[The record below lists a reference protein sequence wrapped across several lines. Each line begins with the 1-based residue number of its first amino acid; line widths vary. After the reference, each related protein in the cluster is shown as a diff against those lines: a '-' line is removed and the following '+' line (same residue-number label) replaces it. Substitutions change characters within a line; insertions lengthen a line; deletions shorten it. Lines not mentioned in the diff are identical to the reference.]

1 MLTIRLQR
9 YGKKK
14 APVYRISVMEK
25 STRRDGKPVEVL
37 GFYDP
42 ISKLLVYNTERAAHW
57 KTVGAQASETAVF
70 LLKKE
75 PTHDLKNGPYQ
86 FKTKTREEKE
96 KIKEEILKQ
105 TTKITKAKKK
115 KTEAEAA
122 AKAEANKPKEVIAP
136 ATEEAPASEEA
147 AA

>member
-14 APVYRISVMEK
+14 APIYRISVMEK
-25 STRRDGKPVEVL
+25 ATKRDGKPVEVL

-42 ISKLLVYNTERAAHW
+42 ISKLLVYNTERAAYW
-57 KTVGAQASETAVF
+57 KSVGAQPSETATF
-70 LLKKE
+70 LLKKD
-75 PTHDLKNGPYQ
+75 PVHDLKEGPYQ

-96 KIKEEILKQ
+96 KIKEDILKQ

-115 KTEAEAA
+115 KVEAAAA
-122 AKAEANKPKEVIAP
+122 AKAEAEKPKEEAKV
-136 ATEEAPASEEA
+136 EETA
-147 AA
+147 AAETPVA

>member
-1 MLTIRLQR
+1 MLKIRLQR

-14 APVYRISVMEK
+14 APIYRISVMEK
-25 STRRDGKPVEVL
+25 STKRDGKPVEVI

-57 KTVGAQASETAVF
+57 KSVGAQATETTVF

-86 FKTKTREEKE
+86 FKSKSREEKE

-115 KTEAEAA
+115 KVEAAAA
-122 AKAEANKPKEVIAP
+122 AKAEAEKPKAEAAP
-136 ATEEAPASEEA
+136 AEEA

>member
-14 APVYRISVMEK
+14 APIYRISVMEK

-42 ISKLLVYNTERAAHW
+42 ISKLLVYNTERAAYW
-57 KTVGAQASETAVF
+57 KSVGAQASETATF
-70 LLKKE
+70 LLKKD
-75 PTHDLKNGPYQ
+75 PAHDLKEGPYQ
-86 FKTKTREEKE
+86 FKTKSREEKE

-115 KTEAEAA
+115 KAEAEAA
-122 AKAEANKPKEVIAP
+122 KPK
-136 ATEEAPASEEA
+136 EEAPAEEASAEAPAEEA

>member
-14 APVYRISVMEK
+14 APIYRISVMEK
-25 STRRDGKPVEVL
+25 ASKRDGKPVEVL

-42 ISKLLVYNTERAAHW
+42 ISKLLVYNTERAAYW
-57 KTVGAQASETAVF
+57 KSVGAQASETSVF

-122 AKAEANKPKEVIAP
+122 AKAEANKPKEEAAPAEEAP
-136 ATEEAPASEEA
+136 ATEEAA
-147 AA
+147 A

>member
-1 MLTIRLQR
+1 MLKIRLQR

-25 STRRDGKPVEVL
+25 TTKRDGKPVEVL

-42 ISKLLVYNTERAAHW
+42 ISKFLVYNTERAAYW
-57 KTVGAQASETAVF
+57 KKIGAQASETVEF

-75 PTHDLKNGPYQ
+75 PNHDLKNGPYI
-86 FKTKTREEKE
+86 FKSKSREEKE
-96 KIKEEILKQ
+96 KVKEEIIKQ

-115 KTEAEAA
+115 RAEAEAA
-122 AKAEANKPKEVIAP
+122 AKVAPVVAEEPSTE
-136 ATEEAPASEEA
+136 ATV
-147 AA
+147 

>member
-1 MLTIRLQR
+1 MLKIRLQR

-25 STRRDGKPVEVL
+25 TTRRDGKPVEVL

-57 KTVGAQASETAVF
+57 KQVGAQASETVEF
-70 LLKKE
+70 LLKKD
-75 PTHDLKNGPYQ
+75 PIHDLKNGPYI
-86 FKTKTREEKE
+86 FKSKSREDKE
-96 KIKEEILKQ
+96 KVKEEILKQ

-115 KTEAEAA
+115 KAEAEAA
-122 AKAEANKPKEVIAP
+122 ANQAP
-136 ATEEAPASEEA
+136 TEEA